1 MSAEAGREFVDT
13 NVLVYAFDSSAGHK
27 QMIAGQLLER
37 LWESGSGCLSVQVLQ
52 EFFVIVTRKVAHPL
66 SIDEAA
72 DRVRDFT
79 RWRIFAPGA
88 EDILAAI
95 ALQKQMRISFW
106 DSMVVLA
113 AAESGCEALWTEDLS
128 DGQIFGGV
136 QVRNPFMIAN
146 SSFTGSPR

>member
-13 NVLVYAFDSSAGHK
+13 NVLVYAFDTSAGYK

-66 SIDEAA
+66 STDEAA
-72 DRVRDFT
+72 DRVREFT

-88 EDILAAI
+88 QDILTAI
-95 ALQKQMRISFW
+95 ALQKQMRINFW
-106 DSMVVLA
+106 DAMVVRA
-113 AAESGCEALWTEDLS
+113 AAESGCDALWTEDLS
-128 DGQIFGGV
+128 GQVFGGV
-136 QVRNPFMIAN
+136 QVRNPFKNA
-146 SSFTGSPR
+146 G